1 MKLITHKDYPN
12 TFINGFSYDDI
23 KKIGINVNPDVY
35 TNDVYNIELYNNNSM
50 HLIPNFPFT
59 INTGIPSEKYIFPIK
74 ADFLT
79 YSAVSTRLQFRNNF
93 LKNEFTFDIPDD
105 VISDVRKNKCKIL
118 IDYSSEPYNVTHEP
132 IISCVHYVIL
142 RTIAQY
148 SLSKTDLI
156 LAQANTVKYKTDALP
171 YTVCTRNFPITAVP
185 PLDYNDRDELH
196 SLIVNKT
203 IRPKKIISL
212 MRKPRDHKI
221 TIAEYIFKN
230 NLLDENIVTL
240 STLHGN
246 LGKVSKN
253 MLDTLPWQY
262 DEYENNV
269 TNIFSNS
276 IFYKLQKQELN
287 GYKETYINSA
297 IESHMYPTEATL
309 SPKKMNQ
316 YYIEL
321 DFTEKTMKPIIVMQ
335 PFFVFG
341 QSGILARLKEQGYKT
356 FDRWWDEGYDT
367 IPNYSVR
374 MNILLKLYKKLT
386 KMPHDQL
393 AEMMYEMLPVL
404 EHNEQLYRD
413 SHTNGT
419 ENLEMIETIN
429 KCFDK

>member
-1 MKLITHKDYPN
+1 
-12 TFINGFSYDDI
+12 
-23 KKIGINVNPDVY
+23 
-35 TNDVYNIELYNNNSM
+35 
-50 HLIPNFPFT
+50 
-59 INTGIPSEKYIFPIK
+59 
-74 ADFLT
+74 
-79 YSAVSTRLQFRNNF
+79 
-93 LKNEFTFDIPDD
+93 
-105 VISDVRKNKCKIL
+105 
-118 IDYSSEPYNVTHEP
+118 
-132 IISCVHYVIL
+132 
-142 RTIAQY
+142 
-148 SLSKTDLI
+148 
-156 LAQANTVKYKTDALP
+156 
-171 YTVCTRNFPITAVP
+171 
-185 PLDYNDRDELH
+185 
-196 SLIVNKT
+196 
-203 IRPKKIISL
+203 